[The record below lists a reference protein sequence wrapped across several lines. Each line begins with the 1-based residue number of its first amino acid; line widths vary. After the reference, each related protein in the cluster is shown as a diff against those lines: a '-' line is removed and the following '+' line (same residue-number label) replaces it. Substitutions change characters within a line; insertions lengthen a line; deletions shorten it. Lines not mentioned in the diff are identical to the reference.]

1 MVGVV
6 KKGRGDLALGAP
18 AASLAESDP
27 LGISTSLGLG
37 GMAGAGGI
45 QPGGLALFS
54 CCCTWG
60 KRASLQD
67 FKGWQQVGTWRA
79 DVLKSHY
86 LLLSLLGASCWP
98 CPVPPHPC
106 AMAGWGSWGWD
117 LLPVTN
123 HIARDFQPTLS
134 PASGAT
140 AVTASAEDTDPGMGM
155 GWQRGLHRLRL
166 AWGAGLSCL

>member
-1 MVGVV
+1 MTAAPAPPRARPLP
-6 KKGRGDLALGAP
+6 GRG
-18 AASLAESDP
+18 
-27 LGISTSLGLG
+27 G
-37 GMAGAGGI
+37 GDGE
-45 QPGGLALFS
+45 
-54 CCCTWG
+54 
-60 KRASLQD
+60 
-67 FKGWQQVGTWRA
+67 
-79 DVLKSHY
+79 VLKAIRPRGGPASEWDGARSATAPGSFRPRRPPAC
-86 LLLSLLGASCWP
+86 LCLRRPGRGGGRSPECRLPSPVGASCWP